1 MTTGFVTP
9 TLASSID
16 LVCHVERGR
25 GGKRYLSEVLAVP
38 GRVEGD
44 RIETATL
51 FTFDGE
57 RCERG
62 SGGLDLHERFAGAGF
77 DLGSLLEWGPR

>member
-1 MTTGFVTP
+1 MTP

-25 GGKRYLSEVLAVP
+25 GGQRYVAEVLAVP
-38 GRVEGD
+38 GRVEGN

-51 FTFDGE
+51 FTFDGR

-62 SGGLDLHERFAGAGF
+62 PGGLDLHERFAAAGC
-77 DLGSLLEWGPR
+77 DLASLLDRGEL